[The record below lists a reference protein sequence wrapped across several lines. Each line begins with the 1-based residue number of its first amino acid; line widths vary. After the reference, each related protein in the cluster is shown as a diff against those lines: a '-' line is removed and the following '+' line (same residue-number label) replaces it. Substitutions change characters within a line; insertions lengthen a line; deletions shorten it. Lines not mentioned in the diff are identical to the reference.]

1 MKKQNNTPMILIIL
15 DGWGIDKKNKGNA
28 VALAKT
34 PTMDG
39 LLRKYPN
46 TKLHAHGR
54 YVGLPKKQVGN
65 SEAGHMNIGAG
76 RLVIQDAVK
85 ISDAIADKTFY
96 KNSAFLGAIRH
107 IGKMKSKMHV
117 MGMLSN
123 GQSPHSDPGHLK
135 AIIKL
140 LKDHGV
146 KDIYLHLFTDGR
158 DSPKYASLKLIDEL
172 EDENLNNVHIASI
185 MGRFYSMDRKKKWE
199 RTEKAFNA
207 LTLGE
212 GRTSKS
218 PQTAI
223 TESYNRG
230 DSDEFIEPYI
240 IMDKENK
247 KHLIEDGDSIIFFNL
262 RSDRSRQLTKAFV
275 QNDFKGMNPRSFKR
289 KKKLKH
295 IYFTAMTD
303 FGPDLDDV
311 LTAFPGLDI
320 VDALPKQLK
329 DLKQL
334 YIAETEKYAHV
345 TYFLN
350 GGYSGKIAGEDQYMI
365 DSPDVKSYD
374 LTPAM
379 NTKLL
384 AQKVISNLNLNS
396 KKLWNYDFTFL
407 NIAAPD
413 MVGHTGN
420 LKAGIECCNLVDKYL
435 GDIIKAYLSLNGT
448 VIVTADHGNIE
459 NMINLDTGEIHTEH
473 TTNPVPF
480 IIVNKNITKCPKGKN
495 NLKLRKNGSLSNIAP
510 TVLSLLDIKKSR
522 KMRGKSLIE

>member
-1 MKKQNNTPMILIIL
+1 MNKQIQQNNLPLILIIL
-15 DGWGIDKKNKGNA
+15 DGWGLNQKNEGNA
-28 VALAKT
+28 VELAHT

-39 LLRKYPN
+39 LWRKYPH
-46 TKLHAHGR
+46 TKLHAHGQ

-76 RLVIQDAVK
+76 RLVKQDAVK
-85 ISDAIADKTFY
+85 ISQAILDGTFF

-107 IGKMKSKMHV
+107 IKKMNSSMHL

-123 GQSPHSDPGHLK
+123 GQSPHSDPKHLD

-140 LKDHGV
+140 LKNHGV
-146 KDIYLHLFTDGR
+146 EKIYLHLFTDGR
-158 DSPKYASLKLIDEL
+158 DSPQYASLKLISEL
-172 EDENLNNVHIASI
+172 KKRNGKNIIIASI
-185 MGRFYSMDRKKKWE
+185 MGRFYAMDRKKKWK

-207 LTLGE
+207 LSLGK
-212 GRTSKS
+212 GRIIKS
-218 PQTAI
+218 PEEAI

-240 IMDKENK
+240 ILDENK
-247 KHLIEDGDSIIFFNL
+247 EKHFINDGDSVIFFNL

-275 QNDFKGMNPRSFKR
+275 QNDFEKMNPSSFRR

-320 VDALPKQLK
+320 LDTLPASLK

-345 TYFLN
+345 TYFFN
-350 GGYSGKIAGEDQYMI
+350 GGYSGKVAGEDQYMVS
-365 DSPDVKSYD
+365 SPDVKSYD

-379 NTKLL
+379 NTGKLS
-384 AQKVISNLNLNS
+384 QKVIANLNLKS
-396 KKLWNYDFTFL
+396 KKSWNYDFTLL

-435 GDIIKAYLSLNGT
+435 GDIVKAYLSINGT
-448 VIVTADHGNIE
+448 VVVTADHGNIE
-459 NMINLDTGEIHTEH
+459 EMINLETGEIHTEH
-473 TTNPVPF
+473 TTNLVPF
-480 IIVNKNITKCPKGKN
+480 IIVNKNIKKS
-495 NLKLRKNGSLSNIAP
+495 LKLRKNGSLSNIAP
-510 TVLSLLDIKKSR
+510 TILDLLKIKKSR
-522 KMRGKSLIE
+522 KMKAKSLLE